1 MRDFLSER
9 VRGIPPSGIRKYF
22 DLVEGMEG
30 AISLGVGEPDF
41 CTPWDVRN
49 AGILSLRKGYTQYTA
64 NRGMAELRALISRYL
79 SERFGA
85 EYSPEHIIVTVGA
98 SEGIDLSLRAV
109 CDVGDE
115 ILLPDPAYVSY
126 APIVTLC
133 GGTPVC
139 VRCRAE
145 ENFVLT
151 PEGVEESVTPKTKAI
166 VLAYPNNPTGGIM
179 TKEQLLAL
187 VPVLQKHD
195 LLVISDEIYAELTY
209 GGRHCSVA
217 SLPGMR
223 ERTVLLGGFSK
234 SFAMTGWRIGFACAP
249 DEIDAAMLK
258 IHQYTMLC
266 VPPLKGASRT
276 DFPRW
281 RICAPSTTD
290 AAAFSWT
297 PSAAWGW
304 TVLNRAERSTRSPRW
319 KRRGFRGKNLQTVSS
334 FRRRWLSS
342 RGAPSGRAGNI
353 TSAVLMRRA
362 WRSSPRQWSAFAD
375 FSGKFPAMW
384 ASELT
389 KRLGRDIIKAGS
401 DGMPWFP
408 HGNHGRLY

>member
-266 VPPLKGASRT
+266 APRVSQYAAIAALKGGFE
-276 DFPRW
+276 DG
-281 RICAPSTTD
+281 
-290 AAAFSWT
+290 FS
-297 PSAAWGW
+297 S
-304 TVLNRAERSTRSPRW
+304 VENMRAEYD
-319 KRRGFRGKNLQTVSS
+319 RRRRFLVDAFRGMGLDC
-334 FRRRWLSS
+334 FEP
-342 RGAPSGRAGNI
+342 RGAFYAFPSVEKTGLSGEEFANRLLF
-353 TSAVLMRRA
+353 SEKVAVV
-362 WRSSPRQWSAFAD
+362 PGSAFG
-375 FSGKFPAMW
+375 SCGKYHIRCSYATGME
-384 ASELT
+384 ELT
-389 KRLGRDIIKAGS
+389 EAMERIRRFLGKISRDVGK
-401 DGMPWFP
+401 
-408 HGNHGRLY
+408 